1 MISSL
6 SISEIKQKLVEMRQ
20 ENLKL
25 KEILKQNTLFMKQQF
40 DVLLKWQEEMMKIHE
55 QQKYKFENTKD
66 LIKDL
71 KKQNTDMKMRLQCLE
86 HGRNRLDEV

>member
-55 QQKYKFENTKD
+55 HQKYKLANTED

-71 KKQNTDMKMRLQCLE
+71 KKQNADMRLQCLDCV
-86 HGRNRLDEV
+86 GNRLDEVY